1 MNKAQQ
7 ELKRIIRGFNNW
19 EKGILMEYE
28 SDVDIFL
35 TNFVHETDKQDFL
48 HNFAD
53 VLFRCK
59 SNSLE
64 AGKQEI
70 LKDVVTK
77 EEFTILRNHLRKE
90 LLDELKSKN
99 VNCVGMSKD
108 FIKGSNWCNGL
119 WKNHIRELESKLLG
133 EKG

>member
-7 ELKRIIRGFNNW
+7 EAGNSTEFPVSSARRELKRIEEEIDSLNSAIKEAEIKE
-19 EKGILMEYE
+19 EKNHYIDLRNIATAKKEGIL
-28 SDVDIFL
+28 
-35 TNFVHETDKQDFL
+35 HG
-48 HNFAD
+48 
-53 VLFRCK
+53 
-59 SNSLE
+59 LE
-64 AGKQEI
+64 A
-70 LKDVVTK
+70 V
-77 EEFTILRNHLRKE
+77 F
-90 LLDELKSKN
+90 DELKSKN